1 MSENKR
7 IAVRTPLR
15 AGVKLSHPAVGEL
28 ELTTG
33 NISDTGAYIFTGENR
48 LPLIGEV
55 VSVQVTGMGGE
66 DAPLVKMRVVR
77 SDSEGIGLEFVAD

>member
-7 IAVRTPLR
+7 ISVRTPLR
-15 AGVKLSHPAVGEL
+15 AGVKLTHPNVGEL
-28 ELTTG
+28 KLYTE
-33 NISDTGAYIFTGENR
+33 NISETGAYILTGDDR
-48 LPLIGEV
+48 QPLIGEV

-77 SDSEGIGLEFVAD
+77 ADPKGIGLEFVDD

>member
-1 MSENKR
+1 MAENKR

-15 AGVKLSHPAVGEL
+15 AGVKLSHPNVGEL
-28 ELTTG
+28 ELYTG
-33 NISDTGAYIFTGENR
+33 NISDTGAYILIDENR
-48 LPLIGEV
+48 PPLIGEV

-77 SDSEGIGLEFVAD
+77 SDSKGIGLEFVEE